1 MFFGKE
7 GLQTMRAEKRTRLVA
22 VNSDGW
28 VIGADHPQAKLSE
41 QDIALIL
48 DLRAAG
54 MSYGQIAKKFDDW
67 PSVSKTMV
75 FYVCAALRRSQPVMG
90 HRRHQALRGTP
101 ADPDEF
107 ELFT

>member
-1 MFFGKE
+1 
-7 GLQTMRAEKRTRLVA
+7 MRAEKRTRIVA

-48 DLRAAG
+48 ELREAG
-54 MSYGQIAKKFDDW
+54 LSYGQISKKFDDW
-67 PSVSKTMV
+67 PKVSKTMV
-75 FYVCAALRRSQPVMG
+75 FYICTATRRSQLIMG
-90 HRRHQALRGTP
+90 HKYHRPLRGAP

-107 ELFT
+107 DLFT